1 MRRAEADT
9 CYVYSRSHSDETYY
23 GFRRVDEVGEDWYTD
38 ETYIVDSDHIYYEDA
53 SWTGSIA
60 RRIDGDKIILKKDYN
75 RLKDMVE
82 SARVS
87 IVESLKKVAK
97 ERDRELQVGDYLLH
111 YYVDHEEWCDSD
123 NIQHVHHEVISTCYK
138 ILEISDDRYRVVNLL
153 SIDKNYFRYKPH
165 ECELIED
172 YEKEW
177 VENAL
182 LINEEQCSKAIAAAL
197 DVKEK
202 VIEKIRKLL

>member
-53 SWTGSIA
+53 SWTGYIA
-60 RRIDGDKIILKKDYN
+60 RRIDGDKIISKKDYN

-82 SARVS
+82 SARSS
-87 IVESLKKVAK
+87 IMESLKKVSQK
-97 ERDRELQVGDYLLH
+97 RERELQVGDYLFC
-111 YYVDHEEWCDSD
+111 YDEY
-123 NIQHVHHEVISTCYK
+123 HEVSERLQMEWHDVSSVCYK
-138 ILEISDDRYRVVNLL
+138 ILEISEDRYRVVDLL
-153 SIDKNYFRYKPH
+153 SIDKNYFCYKAH

-182 LINEEQCSKAIAAAL
+182 LIDEEQCSKAISAAL
-197 DVKEK
+197 DVKDL
-202 VIEKIRKLL
+202 VVEKIKKLL

>member
-1 MRRAEADT
+1 MSRAEADT
-9 CYVYSRSHSDETYY
+9 CYVYPRTRSGAPLY
-23 GFRRVDEVGEDWYTD
+23 GFRKVGEVKDNWYTD
-38 ETYIVDSDHIYYEDA
+38 ETYIIDSDDIYFEAA
-53 SWTGSIA
+53 SWNGFDA
-60 RRIDGDKIILKKDYN
+60 ERFDGDKIISRKEYD
-75 RLKDMVE
+75 RLKDIVE
-82 SARVS
+82 SARIS

-153 SIDKNYFRYKPH
+153 SIDNNYFRYEAH

-182 LINEEQCSKAIAAAL
+182 LINEAQCSKAIVAAL
-197 DVKEK
+197 DVRDK

>member
-9 CYVYSRSHSDETYY
+9 CYVYSRNHSDETYY

-53 SWTGSIA
+53 SWTGYIA

-75 RLKDMVE
+75 RLKAMVE

-97 ERDRELQVGDYLLH
+97 ERNRELQVGDYLLH
-111 YYVDHEEWCDSD
+111 YYVDHEEWYDSD

-153 SIDKNYFRYKPH
+153 SIDNNYFRYEAH

-177 VENAL
+177 VEDAL
-182 LINEEQCSKAIAAAL
+182 LINEEQYDKAIATAL
-197 DVKEK
+197 DVRDK